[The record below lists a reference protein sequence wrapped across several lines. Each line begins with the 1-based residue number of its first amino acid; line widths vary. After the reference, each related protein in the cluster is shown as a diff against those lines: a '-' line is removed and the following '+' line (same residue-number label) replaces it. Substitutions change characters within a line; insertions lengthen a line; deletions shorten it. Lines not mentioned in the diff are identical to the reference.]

1 VAQIAALRSTRA
13 RTRGTPPTPV
23 GPEGPVGLRELNSY
37 RRRRSFLIRARHLFR
52 RKGFEA
58 TTMTEIARAARAAP
72 RTLYN
77 FFPAKI
83 DLLAEIMREDLE
95 QRMMSALAAE
105 GRLPPAPYDG
115 VLRLIEMQARV
126 LDAWPRRFLKLV
138 SSQFVATGL
147 DTIAGRMHASAGEL
161 FATQLE
167 QRLRAYQARGR
178 LAADTDI
185 AALARAV
192 FACLRGAYFGW
203 LCGNS
208 EEIATLVGA
217 IREHLRFLLPPG

>member
-1 VAQIAALRSTRA
+1 
-13 RTRGTPPTPV
+13 
-23 GPEGPVGLRELNSY
+23 VGLRELNTY
-37 RRRRSFLIRARHLFR
+37 RRRRSFLVRARQLFT

-95 QRMMSALAAE
+95 QRMVSALAAE

-115 VLRLIEMQARV
+115 VLRLIEMQAGV

-147 DTIAGRMHASAGEL
+147 ETIAGRMHASAGEL
-161 FATQLE
+161 FMLQLE
-167 QRLRAYQARGR
+167 ERLRTYQTRGR
-178 LAADTDI
+178 LAADTDV

-192 FACLRGAYFGW
+192 FCCLRGAYFGW
-203 LCGNS
+203 LGGTGGTGV
-208 EEIATLVGA
+208 EIAALVAA
-217 IREHLRFLLPPG
+217 IREHLRFLLPGR

>member
-1 VAQIAALRSTRA
+1 VAQVAAR
-13 RTRGTPPTPV
+13 RGS
-23 GPEGPVGLRELNSY
+23 GPEGPDGREGPVGLRELNSY
-37 RRRRSFLIRARHLFR
+37 RRRRSFLNRARQLFT

-95 QRMMSALAAE
+95 QRMVSALAAE

-126 LDAWPRRFLKLV
+126 LDVWPRRFLKLV

-147 DTIAGRMHASAGEL
+147 ETIAGRMHASAGEL
-161 FATQLE
+161 FTLQLE
-167 QRLRAYQARGR
+167 DRLRAYQARGR
-178 LAADTDI
+178 LAADTDVP
-185 AALARAV
+185 ALARAV
-192 FACLRGAYFGW
+192 FSCLRGAYFGW
-203 LCGNS
+203 LGGAGGAGA
-208 EEIATLVGA
+208 EIAALVGA
-217 IREHLRFLLPPG
+217 IREHLRFLLPAR